1 MENVKNYFVY
11 ILECSDKTL
20 YTGYTVDIE
29 RRFLEHNQARGA
41 KYTRG
46 RLPVKI
52 VYLEKHMSLSVA
64 LKREAEIKSKTKK
77 QKLEL
82 INLSSVNGG
91 ISIEEIFSNRQ

>member
-1 MENVKNYFVY
+1 MENIKDYFVY

-20 YTGYTVDIE
+20 YTGYTVDIK
-29 RRFLEHNQARGA
+29 RRLLEHNQARGA

-46 RLPVKI
+46 RLPVRI
-52 VYLEKHMSLSVA
+52 VYLEKHTSVSLA
-64 LKREAEIKSKTKK
+64 LKREAEIKRKTKK

-91 ISIEEIFSNRQ
+91 ISIEEIFSNR